1 MIAVYVAAPYALA
14 QRARD
19 THRQLEGRCM
29 RWTSLWAEAADGP
42 EDLAA
47 MPVGVRESVR
57 ATNHD
62 AIRASGAL
70 LVLGTAAPCETLVEL
85 GVAIAHGLP
94 VVWLDGGARLPL
106 SATCESVC
114 TRVASVDAALDEL
127 VRLARARR
135 AP

>member
-1 MIAVYVAAPYALA
+1 VIAVYIAAPFASA

-19 THRQLEGRCM
+19 LHRRLEGRGM

-42 EDLAA
+42 EDLDA
-47 MPVGVRESVR
+47 MHVQVRENVR

-70 LVLGTAAPCETLVEL
+70 LVLGTGAPCETLVEL
-85 GVAIAHGLP
+85 GIAIAHGLP
-94 VVWLDGGARLPL
+94 VVWLEGEARLPL
-106 SATCESVC
+106 SATCASVC
-114 TRVASVDAALDEL
+114 TRVASIEAALDEL
-127 VRLARARR
+127 GRLAPARR